1 MMSFGK
7 FTDEVRQE
15 VERKMPDKKVRT
27 HVVEK
32 NNGVSRTGIIII
44 GKGKASEKE
53 LCPTIYLD
61 NYYSMYNCRM
71 ADIKEIVRMIIDVY
85 ERNSTPVFG
94 ADILNSY
101 ESSRSRIRSRLVN
114 LEMNRKLLNKV
125 PHKVW
130 GDLAVVYYVCLQAGS
145 TSASTVISNS
155 LMDYWKIGIDELI
168 RADEENSEQSLDE
181 VYFKSMYEIF
191 TNNHICERD
200 YIPTDMYV
208 LSNKTQSY
216 GAGLLRNKTILS
228 QIADKID
235 NDLII
240 IPSSVHELIVMPYVS
255 CFEVSELEKMIR
267 EVNSE
272 INTEDI
278 LSSHV
283 YGYNRKKNDVIIGK
297 ATD

>member
-15 VERKMPDKKVRT
+15 VERKMPDKKVRV

-101 ESSRSRIRSRLVN
+101 ESARSRIRSRLVN
-114 LEMNRKLLNKV
+114 LEMNRKLLDKV

-130 GDLAVVYYVCLQAGS
+130 GDLAVVYYVCLHAGS
-145 TSASTVISNS
+145 TTASTVISNS
-155 LMDYWKIGIDELI
+155 LMDYWEIGIDELI
-168 RADEENSEQSLDE
+168 KADEENREQSLDE

-191 TNNHICERD
+191 KKNHICEKD

-208 LSNKTQSY
+208 LSNKTKSY
-216 GAGLLRNKTILS
+216 GAGLLRNKTILA
-228 QIADKID
+228 QIAGKID

-240 IPSSVHELIVMPYVS
+240 IPSSVHELIVMPYTS
-255 CFEVSELEKMIR
+255 WFEVSEIEKMIR
-267 EVNSE
+267 EVNGE
-272 INTEDI
+272 IDTEDI

-283 YGYNRKKNDVIIGK
+283 YCYNRDKDDVVIGK
-297 ATD
+297 TTD